1 MPGQTWLLLRLQGRG
16 ALNTFRHT
24 FGPADKAG
32 GVIFAAVLALA
43 VILAGSI
50 AGSFAAGAA
59 ARFPEAGVP
68 RLFPAAVLGL
78 GALLLVLLALR
89 GAAGALFFDRDL
101 SLLLSAPVDP
111 RAVFL
116 SKVLAGLARGA
127 ILPVLG
133 MAAPL
138 VAFGNNLGLGPLYT
152 GLALLAALATPVLT
166 TWAAALVVLLAAR
179 WGPVRGLRM
188 VLGGA
193 VLLLLGGCARLGR
206 LAAGAGEGGTDLPAM
221 GRALLDS
228 PVPPF
233 IAARGLAAAPDA
245 PGLALAALAL
255 YITLAVGGL
264 IVCTELAGALYLPAW
279 ARLQSGGSATP
290 RGAVGPVPAPRAWGA
305 RTPRTPLA
313 LVIAGREWRGLVRDR
328 RTLTTLAPH
337 LALWALYGGGLV
349 CAASAL
355 RPGSSAVPGGGAPPQ
370 LGAQINAFLAA
381 VVLVMAALL
390 FLELSLSSLSRQGR
404 AWSILRLAPIAGA
417 TILRGWFLALALP
430 FVLLSSALL
439 GVVGLW
445 RGFSLGGFLYGWG
458 SIELIGL
465 SMLAVTLSMG
475 VVLARPHPADPLQL
489 LDGGAR
495 LLGELLALALGGLT
509 GGILCLPLVVAAQ
522 TEAPAPLWL
531 WLAAWVGAALV
542 AGGGSALTLLL
553 AHRRLPRAGEV

>member
-16 ALNTFRHT
+16 ALNTFRRT

-32 GVIFAAVLALA
+32 GVIFVAVLALA

-59 ARFPEAGVP
+59 ARFPEAEVP

-78 GALLLVLLALR
+78 GTLLLVLLALR
-89 GAAGALFFDRDL
+89 GAADALFFDRDL

-116 SKVLAGLARGA
+116 SKLLAGLARGA

-152 GLALLAALATPVLT
+152 LLALLAALATPVLT
-166 TWAAALVVLLAAR
+166 TWVAALVVLLAAR
-179 WGPVRGLRM
+179 WGPVRGLRL
-188 VLGGA
+188 VLGA
-193 VLLLLGGCARLGR
+193 VVLVLLGGCALLGR
-206 LAAGAGEGGTDLPAM
+206 LVAGVGEGRADLLAM

-255 YITLAVGGL
+255 YITLALGGL
-264 IVCTELAGALYLPAW
+264 VVCTQLAGALYLPAW
-279 ARLQSGGSATP
+279 ARLQSGGSATARAAP
-290 RGAVGPVPAPRAWGA
+290 SAVPAPGTWG
-305 RTPRTPLA
+305 TRTPLA
-313 LVIAGREWRGLVRDR
+313 LLIAGREWRGLVRDR

-355 RPGSSAVPGGGAPPQ
+355 RPGQGTGLGGGAAPPQ

-390 FLELSLSSLSRQGR
+390 FLELSLSTLSRQGR
-404 AWSILRLAPIAGA
+404 AWSILRLAPLAA
-417 TILRGWFLALALP
+417 STILRGWFLALALP
-430 FVLLSSALL
+430 FALLSSALL
-439 GVVGLW
+439 IVVSLW

-458 SIELIGL
+458 GVELIGL
-465 SMLAVTLSMG
+465 SMIAVTLSMG

-495 LLGELLALALGGLT
+495 LLGELLALALGGVT

-522 TEAPAPLWL
+522 TEAPGPLWL
-531 WLAAWVGAALV
+531 WLAAGAGAALI
-542 AGGGSALTLLL
+542 AGAGSALALLL
-553 AHRRLPRAGEV
+553 ARRRLPRAGEF

>member
-1 MPGQTWLLLRLQGRG
+1 
-16 ALNTFRHT
+16 
-24 FGPADKAG
+24 
-32 GVIFAAVLALA
+32 V
-43 VILAGSI
+43 
-50 AGSFAAGAA
+50 
-59 ARFPEAGVP
+59 
-68 RLFPAAVLGL
+68 
-78 GALLLVLLALR
+78 
-89 GAAGALFFDRDL
+89 
-101 SLLLSAPVDP
+101 
-111 RAVFL
+111 
-116 SKVLAGLARGA
+116 
-127 ILPVLG
+127 
-133 MAAPL
+133 AAP
-138 VAFGNNLGLGPLYT
+138 
-152 GLALLAALATPVLT
+152 
-166 TWAAALVVLLAAR
+166 
-179 WGPVRGLRM
+179 
-188 VLGGA
+188 GA
-193 VLLLLGGCARLGR
+193 
-206 LAAGAGEGGTDLPAM
+206 
-221 GRALLDS
+221 
-228 PVPPF
+228 
-233 IAARGLAAAPDA
+233 
-245 PGLALAALAL
+245 
-255 YITLAVGGL
+255 
-264 IVCTELAGALYLPAW
+264 W
-279 ARLQSGGSATP
+279 SA
-290 RGAVGPVPAPRAWGA
+290 
-305 RTPRTPLA
+305 RTPLA

-458 SIELIGL
+458 GVELVGL

-531 WLAAWVGAALV
+531 WVAAGAGAALI
-542 AGGGSALTLLL
+542 AGAGSALALLL